1 MTRIFFSLAAIALLL
16 LSINLLI
23 GLSIGDYNGAVSRWV
38 TQLDEVR
45 LLERQKRADPEKLAA
60 ARARQDSSLEQIK
73 PMRQRLS
80 LHWMFGLSAAL
91 ITILVNSVT
100 VTYFIGTSRWCKEVC
115 DAYQLDPALANQC
128 TVLKR
133 KTFPWAV
140 TSMLVMVIVVA
151 LGAASEPGNS
161 LVGRSSDW
169 VNYHLGAALTALA
182 AVAYSFIIQAQ
193 NIHANYALVQ
203 GLMDQVR
210 QIRSDRGL
218 EVNA

>member
-1 MTRIFFSLAAIALLL
+1 MTRIFFSLAGIALLL
-16 LSINLLI
+16 LSINLII
-23 GLSIGDYNGAVSRWV
+23 GLSIGDYNGAVADWV
-38 TQLDEVR
+38 GQLDEVR
-45 LLERQKRADPEKLAA
+45 QLERQKRVAPETLAA
-60 ARARQDSSLEQIK
+60 ARDRQNTMIEQIK

-115 DAYQLDPALANQC
+115 DAYELDPAQAHQC
-128 TVLKR
+128 TLLKR

-140 TSMLVMVIVVA
+140 ASMLIMVIVVA

-161 LVGRSSDW
+161 LVSRSADW
-169 VNYHLGAALTALA
+169 VNFHFLAALTALA
-182 AVAYSFIIQAQ
+182 AIGFSFFIQAQ
-193 NIHANYALVQ
+193 NIHANYELVQ
-203 GLMDQVR
+203 GVMDQVR
-210 QIRSDRGL
+210 KIRSDRGL